1 MDEKKDRVIYLDVL
15 RILATI
21 AVITI
26 HVSAHNWYD
35 TSPVSYEWNV
45 FNFYDSIVRWAVP
58 IFVMI
63 SGAIFLDKNRVI
75 DTKKLYNKNILRI
88 VCAFVFWS
96 VVYAITLGNSG
107 NIKEFI
113 DKIFLGH
120 YHLWFLYM
128 ILGLYIITPIL
139 RKITEDQK
147 TTEYFLIISI
157 IFSIII
163 PTLFEFQVF
172 SNISKILKNIDLN
185 FGYATYFVLGYYL
198 NNKNFSNK
206 SKKIIYIFSFLGF
219 LATIFIT
226 AIISRQKMIPT
237 NIYDSMYPNV
247 LLESVGIFIFVKNLK
262 FNFKQ
267 KHIQIIRGLAKY
279 SFGVYLVHELVRTK
293 LVEIGLTTLSFNP
306 IISVPIIVGI
316 VYIASLIISI
326 IFNNIPILKKYIV

>member
-1 MDEKKDRVIYLDVL
+1 MNEKKDRIIYLDIL

-26 HVSAHNWYD
+26 HVSAHHWYA

-75 DTKKLYNKNILRI
+75 ETKKLYKKNIFRI
-88 VCAFVFWS
+88 VCAFIFWS
-96 VVYAITLGNSG
+96 VLYAIILGNSS

-113 DKIFLGH
+113 DKIFVGH

-139 RKITEDQK
+139 RKITEDK
-147 TTEYFLIISI
+147 KMTEYFLMISI
-157 IFSIII
+157 IFTIII
-163 PTLFEFQVF
+163 PTVFKFQVF
-172 SNISKILKNIDLN
+172 SNMTEILKNIDLN
-185 FGYATYFVLGYYL
+185 FGYVTYFVLGYYL
-198 NNKNFSNK
+198 NNKSFSNK
-206 SKKIIYIFSFLGF
+206 TKKIIYIFSFLGF
-219 LATIFIT
+219 LVTILGS
-226 AIISRQKMIPT
+226 AIISRHKMIPS
-237 NIYDSMYPNV
+237 NIYGEMYPNV
-247 LLESVGIFIFVKNLK
+247 LLESVGVFIFVKNLK

-267 KHIQIIRGLAKY
+267 KHTEIIRKLAKY
-279 SFGVYLVHELVRTK
+279 SFGVYLVHELILTK
-293 LVEIGLTTLSFNP
+293 LVHIGLTTLSFNP

-326 IFNNIPILKKYIV
+326 ILNNIPILKKYIV